1 MIIQAAVNGSGASD
15 GETEG
20 HFNSCIFIC
29 SPVFCIQY
37 SVYFYVSA
45 VACLFVCFSIFTLQ
59 LYICP
64 CFFHC
69 LPGHLSIC
77 LCVYT
82 ITLFVSV
89 NNSADFDSTGAQ
101 ACNSA
106 SVICCGSDGV
116 SIHPFPYLIFDF
128 CLSFINVTTKTNY
141 PHKGDLPERVLRASR
156 SDLCWWHWVPWYWYS
171 LYLSSPCIFLCLSDH
186 MSLCLCGFCLKPHDH
201 TVCQCEQLNWF
212 WSNRGGNSMHC
223 SHLLWQRWG
232 ISIYFHIW
240 ADSVN
245 HHEDQHWLSQWR
257 WPTRTHAPHQPE
269 SPVSITMN
277 ALILVFLSS
286 LAFRP
291 YLIFVI
297 CFYTGRIFKFQILHL
312 KITQIYP

>member
-37 SVYFYVSA
+37 SVFSIQSSPVFSIHPSVYFYVSA

-116 SIHPFPYLIFDF
+116 SIHPF
-128 CLSFINVTTKTNY
+128 
-141 PHKGDLPERVLRASR
+141 
-156 SDLCWWHWVPWYWYS
+156 
-171 LYLSSPCIFLCLSDH
+171 
-186 MSLCLCGFCLKPHDH
+186 
-201 TVCQCEQLNWF
+201 
-212 WSNRGGNSMHC
+212 
-223 SHLLWQRWG
+223 
-232 ISIYFHIW
+232 
-240 ADSVN
+240 
-245 HHEDQHWLSQWR
+245 
-257 WPTRTHAPHQPE
+257 
-269 SPVSITMN
+269 
-277 ALILVFLSS
+277 
-286 LAFRP
+286 
-291 YLIFVI
+291 
-297 CFYTGRIFKFQILHL
+297 
-312 KITQIYP
+312 